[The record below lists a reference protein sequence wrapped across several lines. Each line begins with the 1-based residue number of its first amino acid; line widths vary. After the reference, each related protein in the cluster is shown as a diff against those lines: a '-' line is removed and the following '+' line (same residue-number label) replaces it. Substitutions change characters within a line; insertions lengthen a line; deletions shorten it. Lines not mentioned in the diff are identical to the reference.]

1 MKLLVTGIAGF
12 IGSHVGERLVRRGD
26 TVVGLDNFDPF
37 YDRAI
42 KERNLAF
49 LREHAEVLEGDVTDR
64 ACLDRLLAR
73 GGFDAVVHL
82 AALAGVRPSLR
93 APWRYNLV
101 NVVGTSHVA
110 ESMLAHGVGRLVFA
124 SSSSVYGNNTLVPY
138 EESQRV
144 DAPASPYAV
153 SKRAGELL
161 LDTMTALFGLTATCL
176 RYFTVYGP
184 RQRPEMAIHKFA
196 RLILRGEPVTVY
208 GDGTSSR
215 DYTYVDD
222 IVDGTVAA
230 LDRAPSGFSIFN
242 LGGTRPVA
250 LAELVARVGKA
261 LHVEPSLVHEPS
273 QPGDVAHTW
282 ANTAR
287 AERELGYVPQV
298 GLEEGLARFA
308 EWLRRDEAAQDPPR

>member
-12 IGSHVGERLVRRGD
+12 IGSHVAERLVGRGD
-26 TVVGLDNFDPF
+26 TVVGLDNFDAF
-37 YDRAI
+37 YARSM
-42 KERNLAF
+42 KERNVSS
-49 LREHAEVLEGDVTDR
+49 LRGHVEIVDGDIGDR
-64 ACLDRLLAR
+64 ACLDALLQR
-73 GGFDAVVHL
+73 GGFDAVLHL

-93 APWRYNLV
+93 APWRYQLV

-110 ESMLAHGVGRLVFA
+110 EAMVAHGVGRLVFA
-124 SSSSVYGNNTLVPY
+124 SSSSVYGNNTDVPY

-144 DAPASPYAV
+144 DLPASPYAV
-153 SKRAGELL
+153 SKRACELL
-161 LDTMTALFGLTATCL
+161 LATLCDLFGLSASCL

-196 RLILRGEPVTVY
+196 RSITRDEPVTLF

-215 DYTYVDD
+215 DYTYIDD

-230 LDRAPSGFSIFN
+230 LDRAPNGFSLYN

-250 LAELVARVGKA
+250 LAELVVRIGRALAR
-261 LHVEPSLVHEPS
+261 EPRIVHEPM
-273 QPGDVAHTW
+273 QPGDVLRTW

-287 AERELGYVPQV
+287 AERDLGYCPRVNMD
-298 GLEEGLARFA
+298 EGLTRFA
-308 EWLRRDEAAQDPPR
+308 EWLQHNAVD